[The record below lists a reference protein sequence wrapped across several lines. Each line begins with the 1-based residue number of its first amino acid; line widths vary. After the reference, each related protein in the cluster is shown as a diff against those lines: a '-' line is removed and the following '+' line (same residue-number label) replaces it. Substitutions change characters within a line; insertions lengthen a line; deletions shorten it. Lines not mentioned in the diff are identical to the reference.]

1 MIFSKII
8 RIYDFDQYTRD
19 FCAMNG
25 KRLSAVQPI
34 PLDSFTLNLLNKPKG
49 QKDHAMK
56 DYLEYSMGGGKPKN
70 AKQFL
75 ENDRKVLRY
84 FATFEGLKYIIH
96 YYLSDDTVEIMEV
109 NYYAFPLFLRRS
121 KLPKKICYCSTWRRW
136 F

>member
-34 PLDSFTLNLLNKPKG
+34 PLESFTLNLINKPKR

-56 DYLEYSMGGGKPKN
+56 DYLEYYIGGWKPKN

-75 ENDRKVLRY
+75 ENDRKVLDLLLL
-84 FATFEGLKYIIH
+84 LK
-96 YYLSDDTVEIMEV
+96 V
-109 NYYAFPLFLRRS
+109 
-121 KLPKKICYCSTWRRW
+121 
-136 F
+136 

>member
-56 DYLEYSMGGGKPKN
+56 DYLEYSMGGWKPKN

-75 ENDRKVLRY
+75 ENDRKVLDLLLL
-84 FATFEGLKYIIH
+84 LK
-96 YYLSDDTVEIMEV
+96 V
-109 NYYAFPLFLRRS
+109 
-121 KLPKKICYCSTWRRW
+121 
-136 F
+136 